1 MAKNRN
7 NAKEFHG
14 FWRVSYPRICGYE
27 FQTRNDLDCRGGTSL
42 SWKAP
47 GLTAHSLSTRPQGSR
62 PTDSCSSTPP
72 SHGHAQD
79 PPRGLIL
86 TSNGLSRSNTPV
98 QCCYCH
104 TSNYSPEM
112 QHWIILGDALLLYT
126 DTRSATQTHTND
138 YNVTKQRDATSYLP
152 LQALANQLLSRSPHF
167 FCFSIFCILKDRLW
181 APKRNNMFY
190 LFRFTLHSL
199 PRSFK
204 PNRCLICL

>member
-27 FQTRNDLDCRGGTSL
+27 FQTRNDLDCRGGTSV

-104 TSNYSPEM
+104 TSATQVTTLLKCNTGLFWVLPYFYTQTLALQHKHTRMTTTSQSNVMLPATFHSKHWRTNFSPE
-112 QHWIILGDALLLYT
+112 A
-126 DTRSATQTHTND
+126 HT
-138 YNVTKQRDATSYLP
+138 
-152 LQALANQLLSRSPHF
+152 
-167 FCFSIFCILKDRLW
+167 
-181 APKRNNMFY
+181 
-190 LFRFTLHSL
+190 
-199 PRSFK
+199 SFVF
-204 PNRCLICL
+204 